1 MECRIFTA
9 LLFLGITKEPMKI
22 VKRIV
27 AIAIMALLTW
37 SAFAQTQ
44 QQAWKGKFEQLDQT
58 LPTPNSYRT
67 GSGAPGP
74 AYWQQRAD
82 YLINVEVDDN
92 TQLLTGSETITYH
105 NNSPESLKYL
115 WLQLDQNIF
124 GPDNLT
130 DATNTGSIRDSL
142 PTAYLGYV
150 SGITVSDY
158 KGGYNIKSVKDA
170 SGKALPTTINKT
182 MMRVDLPTPLKTGEK
197 FVFSIDWSYT
207 EYNRQNFGGRGG
219 YEYFPE
225 DGNYLYTFAQWFP
238 RMCVFDDYE
247 GWQNKQ
253 FFGLGE
259 FALTFGNYRVKI
271 TVPSDHVVGATGTI
285 QNPNDVLSK
294 TELERYEKAKKS
306 FDKPVLIVTEE
317 EARKKEK
324 TKATTKRTWEFY
336 AENVRD
342 FAFASSR
349 KFIWDAQAV
358 KLNDKTPLAMSL
370 YPKEGNPL
378 WGKESTK
385 AVKNALEV
393 YSKRTIDYPYPVAY
407 SVHTANQGME
417 YPMIC
422 FNGGRP
428 NADGTYSQ
436 QTLIGMIHVIVH
448 EVGHNFFPMII
459 NSDERQ
465 WTWMDEGLNSFLD
478 KETIQERYPELNYT
492 RGTPKT
498 IVNYMK
504 GEKAQMRPMMTSSDN
519 IRTIE
524 FGNNGYS
531 KPSAALTLLR
541 ETVMGPELF
550 DKAFKEYAQR
560 WAFKHPAPAD
570 FFRTMEDASA
580 VDLDWFWRGWF
591 YTTDHVDVE
600 LADVKWFKLKNQK
613 SDPEKKN
620 VKTQGGDLSAGKGK
634 ADATDFSGGAQEFTL
649 TDTPEQLYGEFK
661 SRIDDSAVRQ
671 KLAGKNIYQVKLK
684 NVGGLVT
691 PVVIEWTFKD
701 GSKEIETIPAEIW
714 RINENEVNK
723 VFVKDKEVVNVVI
736 DPNSQ
741 IADVEPKNNVFPK
754 RPVDSKFDQFKKTN

>member
-1 MECRIFTA
+1 MN
-9 LLFLGITKEPMKI
+9 I

-27 AIAIMALLTW
+27 AIIVMALLTW
-37 SAFAQTQ
+37 NAFAQQ
-44 QQAWKGKFEQLDQT
+44 PQQAWQGKFEQLDQA

-82 YLINVEVDDN
+82 YVINVEVDDN
-92 TQLLTGSETITYH
+92 TQVLTGSETITYY
-105 NNSPESLKYL
+105 NNSPETLRYL

-124 GPDNLT
+124 ADDNLT
-130 DATNTGSIRDSL
+130 DQTNTGSVRDSV

-158 KGGYNIKSVKDA
+158 KGGYTIKSVKDA

-182 MMRVDLPTPLKTGEK
+182 MMRVDLPTPMKTGDK

-271 TVPSDHVVGATGTI
+271 TVPSDHIVGATGTI
-285 QNPNDVLSK
+285 QNPQEVLTK
-294 TELERYEKAKKS
+294 TELERYERAKKS
-306 FDKPVLIVTEE
+306 FDKPVVIVTEE

-324 TKATTKRTWEFY
+324 TKSTKKSTWEFY

-342 FAFASSR
+342 FAFAHSR

-358 KLNDKTPLAMSL
+358 KLNDKTPIAMSL

-428 NADGTYSQ
+428 NKDGTYSQ
-436 QTLIGMIHVIVH
+436 QTLIGMVHVIIH

-478 KETIQERYPELNYT
+478 KETLQERYPELNYM

-498 IVNYMK
+498 IVSYMK
-504 GEKAQMRPMMTSSDN
+504 GEKSQMRPLMTSSDN

-541 ETVMGPELF
+541 ETVMGPEIF
-550 DKAFKEYAQR
+550 DKAFKEYAER
-560 WAFKHPAPAD
+560 WAFKHPKPAD

-613 SDPEKKN
+613 QDPEKKK
-620 VKTQGGDLSAGKGK
+620 VKTQSGDLAAGKSQN
-634 ADATDFSGGAQEFTL
+634 AATDFSNGPEEFTL
-649 TDTPEQLYGEFK
+649 VDTPEQLYGEFK
-661 SRIDDSAVRQ
+661 SRVDDNAVRQ
-671 KLAGKNIYQVKLK
+671 KLDGKNIYQLKFK
-684 NVGGLVT
+684 NVGGLIS
-691 PVVIEWTFKD
+691 PIVVEWTYKD
-701 GSKEIETIPAEIW
+701 GSKELERIPAEIW
-714 RINENEVNK
+714 RINESEVTK
-723 VFVKDKEVVNVVI
+723 VFVKDKEVVNIVV
-736 DPNSQ
+736 DPNSEL
-741 IADVEPKNNVFPK
+741 ADVEAKNNVFPK
-754 RPVDSKFDQFKKTN
+754 RSTESRFDQFKKTN